1 MRIKNEERLGCL
13 VAAGGI
19 IWAIRLAGQDMST
32 LWNFNVTRPGPLE
45 ICALGILMWLHGKW
59 RGSLKV

>member
-13 VAAGGI
+13 VAAVGI
-19 IWAIRLAGQDMST
+19 IWAVRLAGQDMST

-59 RGSLKV
+59 RRSLKV